1 MKRKKDSWPQS
12 ADETTRAIV
21 AEREGLDAASN
32 IPHVGMSQPHGCFCV
47 LIEAFEGLRVTH
59 FNSCV
64 ELDQLL
70 VPAFDIALS
79 PAAILLTTGSAL
91 ATLCR

>member
-1 MKRKKDSWPQS
+1 VKRKKDSLSACAWREAAWPQS

-59 FNSCV
+59 
-64 ELDQLL
+64 EKQLS
-70 VPAFDIALS
+70 AFRQDPLPSS
-79 PAAILLTTGSAL
+79 PILPPDAGE
-91 ATLCR
+91 